1 MSIFSNIPGGPS
13 VPAPALSQ
21 VTTNPAVAAAISPLA
36 PLSINDLR
44 SALPATLKSC
54 VSQEMVDTLNGISQ
68 DPLVAQIIR
77 DNVIGYSSVM
87 KEGKFKA
94 DDYVSAV
101 AYVGFKLMG
110 DTNQDAYAKTFPK
123 RYAAL
128 IGAGRSSKDISAY
141 VAAYHKGKLV
151 NLIME
156 QSMVPSWVINQDLY
170 QKAINVQAELMI
182 SATSEKVRTE
192 AANSLLTHLKK
203 PEAVKGQLSI
213 DITES
218 TGMREMK
225 DLLTQL
231 AQGQQAAI
239 QAGAMKTIDVAAS
252 KLINKSEAQ
261 DV

>member
-1 MSIFSNIPGGPS
+1 MSLFSSIPGSPS
-13 VPAPALSQ
+13 IPAPALSQ
-21 VTTNPAVAAAISPLA
+21 ASSQGASPSLV
-36 PLSINDLR
+36 PLTEADLR
-44 SALPATLKSC
+44 AALPQSLKNS
-54 VSQEMVDTLNGISQ
+54 VTQGMVDTLNGISQ
-68 DPLVAQIIR
+68 DPLIAQTIR

-94 DDYVSAV
+94 EDYVHAV

-110 DTNQDAYAKTFPK
+110 DTNVDAYAKTFPK
-123 RYAAL
+123 RYALL
-128 IGAGRSSKDISAY
+128 IAAGRPSKDIAAY

-156 QSMVPSWVINQDLY
+156 QSLVPTWIINQDLH
-170 QKAINVQAELMI
+170 QEAINRLAFLMKH
-182 SATSEKVRTE
+182 AASEKVQSDS
-192 AANSLLTHLKK
+192 AIGLLSHLKK

-225 DLLTQL
+225 ELLGQL
-231 AQGQQAAI
+231 AQSQQAAI
-239 QAGAMKTIDVAAS
+239 ASGQMKTIDVAAS